1 MPNYFYRQHG
11 QQYGPIAG
19 RELQILARNGQL
31 EPDAEVWMEGA
42 TKRLLAKNVRNLF
55 YNHGGMQRVTASSQ
69 SHPELARSPPP
80 PPLMLPPEPPPI
92 IEVSSW
98 LVRRASKR
106 PRGVPLG
113 RLSAGLLGG
122 LPVAC
127 LGNVALSILSL
138 DVLPRGIVNGVSL
151 LALWGGALAMAL
163 CADSSVNA
171 WRRLLITSTVL
182 CFAIPA
188 SAVIFSM
195 RQIQQAHGQGEVVGA
210 LIGGSFVSVLL
221 GIAGFFFGA
230 IFLVTWVLLGRKR

>member
-1 MPNYFYRQHG
+1 MPNYLYSQHG
-11 QQYGPIAG
+11 QQYGPVAG
-19 RELQILARNGQL
+19 RELQILARKGQL
-31 EPDAEVWMEGA
+31 EPDAEVWMEGT
-42 TKRLLAKNVRNLF
+42 TKRFLAKNVRNLF
-55 YNHGGMQRVTASSQ
+55 HDHSGVRRATPNSPSL
-69 SHPELARSPPP
+69 PEPTRFPPI
-80 PPLMLPPEPPPI
+80 LPPESPPVI
-92 IEVSSW
+92 KVSPR

-106 PRGVPLG
+106 PRGTPLG
-113 RLSAGLLGG
+113 KLSAGLLGG

-138 DVLPRGIVNGVSL
+138 DVLPRGVVNGVSL

-188 SAVIFSM
+188 SAVILSM
-195 RQIQQAHGQGEVVGA
+195 RQIQQAHGQGEVIGA